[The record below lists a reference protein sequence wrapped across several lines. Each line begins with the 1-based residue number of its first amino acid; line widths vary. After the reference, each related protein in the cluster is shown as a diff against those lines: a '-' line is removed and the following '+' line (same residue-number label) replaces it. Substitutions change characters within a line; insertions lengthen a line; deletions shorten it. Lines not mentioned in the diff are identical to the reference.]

1 MINVYIISG
10 FLGAGKTTFIQKLL
24 KEHKFDKVMLLENE
38 FGEVGVDSAFF
49 DSSLKMKEINNG
61 CICCSLQGDFEK
73 ALEEIEEMG
82 ITDLLIEP
90 SGVGKLSDI
99 IDVVKKDSDFR
110 IISHICIVDVKTA
123 SKYHNNFKEY
133 FDDQVKAANAL
144 VLSHLDVADEDKVNS
159 VKEMLREVNPDVD
172 ILDTSIEEMNI
183 SDLLN
188 VIVSG
193 GEIMPEFDEHH
204 HHHDE
209 DEECDCCCGH
219 HHEHHHHHHDEGE
232 CCCHD
237 EDECHHEHHHHHH
250 HHDHDHDHEG
260 GEVEEYGIGTFVYY
274 RRKPFDLGLFDDF
287 VARKWPRDVVRAKGI
302 CYFDDER
309 DMCYVFEQAGK
320 QKTVKQAGQWLATMP
335 KDELDQVL
343 MNNPQLQK
351 EWDQELGD
359 RMIKIVFIGQHIKEQ
374 KDAIIAE
381 LDKCLA

>member
-123 SKYHNNFKEY
+123 GKYHNNFKEY

-204 HHHDE
+204 HHDE

-219 HHEHHHHHHDEGE
+219 HHEHHHHHHDA
-232 CCCHD
+232 D
-237 EDECHHEHHHHHH
+237 ED
-250 HHDHDHDHEG
+250 
-260 GEVEEYGIGTFVYY
+260 FVNIAL
-274 RRKPFDLGLFDDF
+274 RP
-287 VARKWPRDVVRAKGI
+287 
-302 CYFDDER
+302 E
-309 DMCYVFEQAGK
+309 YVFDKEELESILSKMDEDVIRVKGYVNGK
-320 QKTVKQAGQWLATMP
+320 EGTLYLNYVLNEYHVFYGEK
-335 KDELDQVL
+335 KDESLVVAIGSKLD
-343 MNNPQLQK
+343 
-351 EWDQELGD
+351 
-359 RMIKIVFIGQHIKEQ
+359 EQ
-374 KDAIIAE
+374 KIREAFHD
-381 LDKCLA
+381 

>member
-123 SKYHNNFKEY
+123 GKYHNNFKEY

-209 DEECDCCCGH
+209 
-219 HHEHHHHHHDEGE
+219 GE

-250 HHDHDHDHEG
+250 HHDADE
-260 GEVEEYGIGTFVYY
+260 
-274 RRKPFDLGLFDDF
+274 DF
-287 VARKWPRDVVRAKGI
+287 VNIALRP
-302 CYFDDER
+302 E
-309 DMCYVFEQAGK
+309 YVFDKEELESILSKMDEDVIRVNGYVNGK
-320 QKTVKQAGQWLATMP
+320 DGTLYLNYVLNEYHVFYGEK
-335 KDELDQVL
+335 KDESLVVAIGSKLD
-343 MNNPQLQK
+343 
-351 EWDQELGD
+351 
-359 RMIKIVFIGQHIKEQ
+359 EQ
-374 KDAIIAE
+374 KIREAFHD
-381 LDKCLA
+381 

>member
-82 ITDLLIEP
+82 VTDLLIEP

-123 SKYHNNFKEY
+123 NKYHNNFKEY

-144 VLSHLDVADEDKVNS
+144 VLSHTDVADEEKISS
-159 VKEMLREVNPDVD
+159 VKAMLKEVNPDVYVLDKSIDD
-172 ILDTSIEEMNI
+172 INIEE
-183 SDLLN
+183 LLN
-188 VIVSG
+188 IIVSG
-193 GEIMPEFDEHH
+193 GEIMPEFEHH

-209 DEECDCCCGH
+209 DEECECCCGH
-219 HHEHHHHHHDEGE
+219 HHEHHHHHHDEDHECCHGE
-232 CCCHD
+232 DHECCHD
-237 EDECHHEHHHHHH
+237 EHEHHHHHH
-250 HHDHDHDHEG
+250 DADE
-260 GEVEEYGIGTFVYY
+260 
-274 RRKPFDLGLFDDF
+274 DF
-287 VARKWPRDVVRAKGI
+287 ANIALRP
-302 CYFDDER
+302 E
-309 DMCYVFEQAGK
+309 YVFEKEELESILSQMDEDVIRVKGYVNGK
-320 QKTVKQAGQWLATMP
+320 EGTLYLNYVLNEYHVFYGDKKESTLVVAIGSKL
-335 KDELDQVL
+335 DE
-343 MNNPQLQK
+343 K
-351 EWDQELGD
+351 
-359 RMIKIVFIGQHIKEQ
+359 KIREAFH
-374 KDAIIAE
+374 D
-381 LDKCLA
+381 

>member
-204 HHHDE
+204 HHDE

-250 HHDHDHDHEG
+250 DADE
-260 GEVEEYGIGTFVYY
+260 
-274 RRKPFDLGLFDDF
+274 DF
-287 VARKWPRDVVRAKGI
+287 VNIALRP
-302 CYFDDER
+302 E
-309 DMCYVFEQAGK
+309 YVFDKEELESILSKMDEDVIRVKGYVNGK
-320 QKTVKQAGQWLATMP
+320 EGTLYLNYVLNEYHVFYGEK
-335 KDELDQVL
+335 KDESLVVAIGSKLD
-343 MNNPQLQK
+343 
-351 EWDQELGD
+351 
-359 RMIKIVFIGQHIKEQ
+359 EQ
-374 KDAIIAE
+374 KIREAFHD
-381 LDKCLA
+381 